1 MVAMGPER
9 TGNHRLALELND
21 NLWLT
26 MSNRGWPM
34 PPWMELLLNVIGY
47 AGFVGVAMYHKRPD
61 EKLPD

>member
-1 MVAMGPER
+1 
-9 TGNHRLALELND
+9 
-21 NLWLT
+21 
-26 MSNRGWPM
+26 M